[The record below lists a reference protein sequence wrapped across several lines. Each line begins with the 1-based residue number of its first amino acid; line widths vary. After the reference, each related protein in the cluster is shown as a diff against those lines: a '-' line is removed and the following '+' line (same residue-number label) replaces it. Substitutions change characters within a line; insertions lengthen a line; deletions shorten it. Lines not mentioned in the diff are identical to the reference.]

1 MSLRRAPFVGARV
14 TVVFLARRVGG
25 TIEELA
31 DGGRRVV
38 VATDDGERIGFA
50 LSPATGSF
58 LEAGR
63 AVGGARMM
71 FGD

>member
-31 DGGRRVV
+31 DGGRRLVV
-38 VATDDGERIGFA
+38 TTDDGERIRFA

-58 LEAGR
+58 LEEGR
-63 AVGGARMM
+63 AVGGARLT